1 MTSRQHPA
9 PTEPSDGAL
18 LFDFGGTLDADG
30 VRWAVRFHEAYRA
43 AGGSLPL
50 PTFEAHFRRSDA
62 ALAELPRIRAMGF
75 RQMVEAQA
83 ALLLRLVDDGAAL
96 DAGRIADGFH
106 AESLAAVR
114 RNRLLLAA
122 LLPRPLG
129 VVSNF
134 TGNLE
139 RCLEELELAPLFAV
153 ACDSTVIGCCTP
165 DARIFRTALEGLTAT
180 AGDAWMVGDNFEADV
195 RPAAALGMRT
205 CWLAP
210 AERPMPA
217 DGVATM
223 RAARLSDFLA
233 LVA

>member
-1 MTSRQHPA
+1 MTSRPHLA
-9 PTEPSDGAL
+9 PTEPSGGAL

-50 PTFEAHFRRSDA
+50 VRFESHFRRSDA
-62 ALAELPRIRAMGF
+62 ALAELPGIRAMGF

-96 DAGRIADGFH
+96 DAGRIADAFH
-106 AESLAAVR
+106 SESLAAVQ
-114 RNRLLLAA
+114 RNRILLAA
-122 LLPRPLG
+122 LAPRPLG

-139 RCLEELELAPLFAV
+139 RCLEELEMASLFSV
-153 ACDSTVIGCCTP
+153 ACDSAVIGCCKP
-165 DARIFRTALEGLTAT
+165 DARIFRTALEALTAT
-180 AGDAWMVGDNFEADV
+180 ADDAWMVGDNFDADV

-217 DGVATM
+217 EGVATM
-223 RAARLSDFLA
+223 RVARLSDFLA